1 MTCTTNISI
10 KIESLQNCD
19 STHDLV
25 DVISGSEANSKI
37 TTNKI
42 YSEIAKSSKKFN
54 VLTLYALSNNIFI
67 NCKNA
72 AQRFAVKRKC
82 N

>member
-10 KIESLQNCD
+10 KTESLQSYD

-25 DVISGSEANSKI
+25 DVISFSEPNSKI

-42 YSEIAKSSKKFN
+42 YSEIAKSSN
-54 VLTLYALSNNIFI
+54 SICLHCMLSVITFLSTA
-67 NCKNA
+67 KM
-72 AQRFAVKRKC
+72 QHKDLH
-82 N
+82 